1 MIRKAT
7 ILDAEAISILDKEVF
22 GNGLGLDFIVNDMK
36 NNEMAYYFVSENNNV
51 INGYINCWVSENTKI
66 LDFCVKEEDR
76 KKGIGK
82 ALINE
87 VFKVQ
92 KGILS
97 LEVRASNE
105 NAIRFYEKLGF
116 IKVVKRRNYYS
127 NKEDAILMIKE

>member
-51 INGYINCWVSENTKI
+51 INGYINCWVSENTTI

-76 KKGIGK
+76 KTSSAI
-82 ALINE
+82 
-87 VFKVQ
+87 F
-92 KGILS
+92 
-97 LEVRASNE
+97 RATRKIYRGTN
-105 NAIRFYEKLGF
+105 RKYFGT
-116 IKVVKRRNYYS
+116 
-127 NKEDAILMIKE
+127 